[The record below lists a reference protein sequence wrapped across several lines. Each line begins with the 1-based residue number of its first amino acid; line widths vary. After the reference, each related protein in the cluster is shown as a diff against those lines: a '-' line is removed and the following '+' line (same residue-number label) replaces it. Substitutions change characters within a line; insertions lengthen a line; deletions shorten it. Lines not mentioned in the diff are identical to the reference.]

1 MVNYTYA
8 FKTQTAAATAYAMT
22 KKYLNSKG
30 WEGNWVDMSSPYGIT
45 QRSPDHKEIV
55 LGGRLRRAPYIQMGG
70 INTRDEYKYQVSI
83 RALTHLSEE
92 DRNEVVDT
100 FDRTIKSCMDM
111 VVRHLDKNDE
121 NIKMMYIWLELHK
134 HQERLNEINRYN
146 FEASTSTQGTSF
158 IVFDGYKSVKLYSE

>member
-1 MVNYTYA
+1 MVNITYA
-8 FKTQTAAATAYAMT
+8 FKTQTAAATAYAMMKT
-22 KKYLNSKG
+22 YLNSKG
-30 WEGNWVDMSSPYGIT
+30 WEGNWVDMSSPFGIT
-45 QRSPDHKEIV
+45 QRSPDHKEILV
-55 LGGRLRRAPYIQMGG
+55 GGQMRRAPYIQMGG

-134 HQERLNEINRYN
+134 HQHRIDNRDYRDLD
-146 FEASTSTQGTSF
+146 ETAHTQGTSF